1 MIQRGRK
8 VRRNVWG
15 GGVNPTLFLFLVINM
30 GASCGASLMTG
41 CSMDGDFTG

>member
-1 MIQRGRK
+1 MVEKFVGMFGG
-8 VRRNVWG
+8 G

>member
-15 GGVNPTLFLFLVINM
+15 GGGGKSNVVFVFGYQYGSELWCIINDGLF
-30 GASCGASLMTG
+30 
-41 CSMDGDFTG
+41 DGW